1 MRSLIRVSGIEGA
14 MKSSQAIGADTP
26 APGLSRRRPFSETGY
41 LARRHPN
48 IVLGAVLLCIFVGCS
63 LLAPFISPFDPDAI
77 NPANRLKAPSPD
89 HWFGTDAFG
98 RDVLSRVIWG
108 GRISLVVG
116 ISVAVFAVSLGVVI
130 GLVAGFNRL
139 ADAILMRI
147 MDAMMAIPGILL
159 AIALVALTTAS
170 LRTAIFA
177 LVVPEIPRVV
187 RLVRSIVLSLREQP
201 FVEAARATGTR
212 FHMILIRHI
221 LPNTL
226 APLIVQATF
235 ICAFA
240 ILGEAYLSFLGVGLP
255 PPISTWGSVIAEGR
269 KVFGLAGWV
278 IFFPGLFLGLTVLA
292 INLIGDGLRD
302 MLDPKFARRL

>member
-1 MRSLIRVSGIEGA
+1 MAVTDSVIVPA
-14 MKSSQAIGADTP
+14 TP
-26 APGLSRRRPFSETGY
+26 STAPPRGRMARLSRFV
-41 LARRHPN
+41 RRHPN
-48 IVLGAVLLCIFVGCS
+48 IAVGVTILASIVACS
-63 LLAPFISPFDPDAI
+63 LLAPLIAPYDPDAI
-77 NPANRLKAPSPD
+77 NPSGRLKPPSAEN
-89 HWFGTDAFG
+89 WFGTDAFG

-116 ISVAVFAVSLGVVI
+116 LTVAFFAVGIGLVI
-130 GLVAGFNRL
+130 GLIAGFSRI

-170 LRTAIFA
+170 IETVVFA

-187 RLVRSIVLSLREQP
+187 RLVRAMVLSLREQP
-201 FVEAARATGTR
+201 FVEAARAVGTR
-212 FHMILIRHI
+212 FHMILFRHI
-221 LPNTL
+221 MPNTI

-255 PPISTWGSVIAEGR
+255 PPTSTWGSVIAEGR
-269 KVFGLAGWV
+269 KVFSLAVWV
-278 IFFPGLFLGLTVLA
+278 VLFPGLFLGFTVLS

-302 MLDPKFARRL
+302 ILDPKLSRRL

>member
-1 MRSLIRVSGIEGA
+1 MAATDTVSV
-14 MKSSQAIGADTP
+14 P
-26 APGLSRRRPFSETGY
+26 AAASTAPSKTR
-41 LARRHPN
+41 LARLGRFVRRHPN
-48 IVLGAVLLCIFVGCS
+48 IAVGATILAAIVASAVL
-63 LLAPFISPFDPDAI
+63 APLIAPYDPDAI
-77 NPANRLKAPSPD
+77 NPSQRLKPPSVT

-116 ISVAVFAVSLGVVI
+116 LTVAFFAVGIGLAI
-130 GLVAGFNRL
+130 GLVAGFSRI

-170 LRTAIFA
+170 IETVVFA
-177 LVVPEIPRVV
+177 LVIPEIPRVV
-187 RLVRSIVLSLREQP
+187 RLVRAMVLSLREQP
-201 FVEAARATGTR
+201 FIEAARAVGTR
-212 FHMILIRHI
+212 FHMILIRHVM
-221 LPNTL
+221 PNTI

-255 PPISTWGSVIAEGR
+255 PPTSTWGSVIAEGR
-269 KVFGLAGWV
+269 KVFGLAVWV
-278 IFFPGLFLGLTVLA
+278 VLFPGLFLGCTVLS

-302 MLDPKFARRL
+302 ILDPKLSRRL

>member
-1 MRSLIRVSGIEGA
+1 MAVSDVA
-14 MKSSQAIGADTP
+14 RTP
-26 APGLSRRRPFSETGY
+26 SNVPVAGTTRLLTVLRF
-41 LARRHPN
+41 ARRHPN
-48 IVLGAVLLCIFVGCS
+48 ITIGTFLFACVVSCA
-63 LLAPFISPFDPDAI
+63 LLAPLIAPYDPDAI
-77 NPANRLKAPSPD
+77 NPAHRLRPPSAE

-98 RDVLSRVIWG
+98 RDVLSRVFWG

-116 ISVAVFAVSLGVVI
+116 VAVATLAVTIGLAI
-130 GLVAGFNRL
+130 GLVAGFSRA
-139 ADAILMRI
+139 ADTVLMRI

-159 AIALVALTTAS
+159 AIALVAMTTAS

-201 FVEAARATGTR
+201 FVEAARAVGTR
-212 FHMILIRHI
+212 PHMILIRHI
-221 LPNTL
+221 MPNTL

-269 KVFGLAGWV
+269 KVFSLAVWV
-278 IFFPGLFLGLTVLA
+278 VLFPGLFLGLTVLS

-302 MLDPKFARRL
+302 LLDPKLTRRL

>member
-1 MRSLIRVSGIEGA
+1 MAVIDAVPTDSAAPKPLR
-14 MKSSQAIGADTP
+14 KSWLAKV
-26 APGLSRRRPFSETGY
+26 LRF
-41 LARRHPN
+41 ARRHPN
-48 IVLGAVLLCIFVGCS
+48 IAIGTLLFASIAACS
-63 LLAPFISPFDPDAI
+63 LLAPLIAPYDPDAI
-77 NPANRLKAPSPD
+77 NPANRLKPPSAD

-116 ISVAVFAVSLGVVI
+116 MAVAIVAVTLGLAI
-130 GLVAGFNRL
+130 GLIAGFNRL
-139 ADAILMRI
+139 ADAVLMRI

-187 RLVRSIVLSLREQP
+187 RLVRSMVLSLREQP
-201 FVEAARATGTR
+201 FVEAAHAVGTR

-221 LPNTL
+221 MPNTV

-269 KVFGLAGWV
+269 KVFSLAVWV
-278 IFFPGLFLGLTVLA
+278 VLFPGLFLGLTVLS

-302 MLDPKFARRL
+302 LLDPKFSRRL

>member
-1 MRSLIRVSGIEGA
+1 MAVIEAVEAPSFPRKASSGRV
-14 MKSSQAIGADTP
+14 QRV
-26 APGLSRRRPFSETGY
+26 LRF
-41 LARRHPN
+41 ARRHPN
-48 IVLGAVLLCIFVGCS
+48 IAVGALLLAVIIACS
-63 LLAPFISPFDPDAI
+63 LLAPVIAPYDPDAI
-77 NPANRLKAPSPD
+77 NPTNRLKPPSAA

-116 ISVAVFAVSLGVVI
+116 LSVALFSVAIGLAI
-130 GLVAGFNRL
+130 GLVAGFSRL
-139 ADAILMRI
+139 ADALLMRI

-170 LRTAIFA
+170 IRTVVFA

-187 RLVRSIVLSLREQP
+187 RLVRSVVLSLREQP
-201 FVEAARATGTR
+201 FVEAARAVGTR

-221 LPNTL
+221 MPNTV

-269 KVFGLAGWV
+269 KVFGLAVWV
-278 IFFPGLFLGLTVLA
+278 VLFPGLFLGFTVLS

-302 MLDPKFARRL
+302 ILDPKITRRL